1 MTKVKLNKSS
11 LSREIKNLKNYK
23 QFLPALDLKRRKL
36 LAVKVDAIQEHLII
50 EKEITTVN
58 KKIKDTLPM
67 AAYDEIKLDELIK
80 VNEILIKTENIVGV
94 RLPVYVDISF
104 TQKPY
109 LTFNTPLWLDDY
121 VALVKEVIITK
132 IRIEIAK
139 SRIKLI
145 EKSLVSVTQRKN
157 LFEKVL
163 IPKTRETIRIIQ
175 LFLADNERA
184 AVVRS
189 KIAKR
194 KRSVQ

>member
-1 MTKVKLNKSS
+1 MTQVKLNKSS
-11 LSREIKNLKNYK
+11 LSREVKNLKNYR
-23 QFLPALDLKRRKL
+23 QFLPSLDLKRRKL
-36 LAVKVDAIQEHLII
+36 LAVKVDAMQEQLII
-50 EKEITTVN
+50 EKEIEKVN
-58 KKIKDTLPM
+58 KRIKETLPM
-67 AAYDEIKLDELIK
+67 AAFDGIDLKELVK
-80 VNEILIKTENIVGV
+80 VNDIILKSENIVGV
-94 RLPVYVDISF
+94 RLPVYVDINF
-104 TQKPY
+104 TLKPY
-109 LTFNTPLWLDDY
+109 RFLNTPLWLDDY

-132 IRIEIAK
+132 IKIEIAK

-145 EKSLVSVTQRKN
+145 EKSLVTVTQRKN

-194 KRSVQ
+194 KRAVQ